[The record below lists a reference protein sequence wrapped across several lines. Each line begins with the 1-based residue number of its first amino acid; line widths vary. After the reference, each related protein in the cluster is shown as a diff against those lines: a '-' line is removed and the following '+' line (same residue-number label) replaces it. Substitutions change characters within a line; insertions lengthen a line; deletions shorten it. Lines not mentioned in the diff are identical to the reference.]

1 MLLPL
6 LMTTIAGLSTGLGG
20 LIAALFRPT
29 PRLMAFCG
37 GFAGAVMLTVS
48 LADLT
53 PALLDFYG
61 ALLSPFGCGAAAAA
75 LLLGGM
81 LAAWLLACALP
92 DEDTLAD
99 RFGSRAQGSAM
110 RAALV
115 TGAALLL
122 HNLPEGILT
131 LLTNVS
137 DPQLGARTAL
147 AIALHNIPEGLAVAV
162 PFACATGSRAKGAG
176 AFVAPAKD
184 VMALFRRAKGAVA
197 ALVSGLAEPAGAVL
211 AALVLAPLLTPGLL
225 NGIVAVVAGIML
237 WVAAAQLLPAAFEPA
252 WRKMGVTGF
261 CTGVLMMILGIAALA

>member
-48 LADLT
+48 LADLA

-99 RFGSRAQGSAM
+99 RFGSRTQGSAM

-147 AIALHNIPEGLAVAV
+147 AIALHNIPEGISVAL
-162 PFACATGSRAKGAG
+162 PIYNSTGNKKRAFWIAS
-176 AFVAPAKD
+176 
-184 VMALFRRAKGAVA
+184 L
-197 ALVSGLAEPAGAVL
+197 SGLAEPAGAL
-211 AALVLAPLLTPGLL
+211 AAYLVFAPFITQPFIGAILALT
-225 NGIVAVVAGIML
+225 AGIMVFISL
-237 WVAAAQLLPAAFEPA
+237 DELLPMAKEYGQEHYGIIGAFA
-252 WRKMGVTGF
+252 GMAF
-261 CTGVLMMILGIAALA
+261 IAAGSLIL